1 MVLSTYLPRKA
12 MVSHKKAGFTLIE
25 LLVVIAII
33 AILIGLLLPAVQKV
47 REAASRMKCQNNI
60 KQFGLAYMGY
70 HDTFKSFPRSYIL
83 NSAHTVG
90 DWGWAPRLMP
100 FLESANLQSIINPGN
115 YLGEIPGVNSNTQSV
130 PPVFLC
136 PSDPND
142 SKINKVYGKSY
153 GKTNYLP
160 SYLISPPSGGIVSF
174 NDVKIGDITDGT
186 SNTFL
191 MGERDMQKGQA
202 GVWIGRLT
210 GVTDAVVYG
219 RADLPPNTPYA
230 SPGNATAG
238 ANDPNCTRHAWTS
251 AHTGGLSF
259 AFCDGSVRF
268 ISDKIESHVGY
279 TNSCSGNVN
288 TANFLYQNLFRI
300 NDGNVVQLP

>member
-1 MVLSTYLPRKA
+1 MRIKS
-12 MVSHKKAGFTLIE
+12 KKAFTLIE

-47 REAASRMKCQNNI
+47 RESAARMKCQNNI

-70 HDTFKSFPRSYIL
+70 HDTFKGFPRSYIL
-83 NSAHTVG
+83 NTAHTVG

-100 FLESANLQSIINPGN
+100 FLESANLQAIINPGD
-115 YLGEIPGVNSNTQSV
+115 YLGEIPPVNTNTQSV
-130 PPVFLC
+130 PAVFLC
-136 PSDPND
+136 PSDPVD
-142 SKINKVYGKSY
+142 SKINTTYGKSY

-160 SYLISPPSGGIVSF
+160 SYLVSPPSGGVITLV
-174 NDVKIGDITDGT
+174 DVRVGDITDGT

-191 MGERDMQKGQA
+191 MGEREMRKGQA
-202 GVWIGRLT
+202 GVWIGRVT
-210 GVTDAVVYG
+210 GFTDALVYG
-219 RADLPPNTPYA
+219 RGDLPPNTA
-230 SPGNATAG
+230 FSGG
-238 ANDPNCTRHAWTS
+238 ADPNCTRHAWTS
-251 AHTGGLSF
+251 AHSGGLSF

>member
-1 MVLSTYLPRKA
+1 MRIKS
-12 MVSHKKAGFTLIE
+12 KKAFTLIE

-33 AILIGLLLPAVQKV
+33 AILVGLLLPAVQKV

-70 HDTFKSFPRSYIL
+70 HDTFKGFPRSYIL
-83 NSAHTVG
+83 NTAHTVG

-100 FLESANLQSIINPGN
+100 FLESANLQAIINPGD
-115 YLGEIPGVNSNTQSV
+115 YLGEIPGVNANTQSV
-130 PPVFLC
+130 PAVFLC
-136 PSDPND
+136 PSDPVD
-142 SKINKVYGKSY
+142 SKINTTYGKSY

-160 SYLISPPSGGIVSF
+160 SYLVSPPSGGVITLV
-174 NDVKIGDITDGT
+174 DVRVGDITDGT

-191 MGERDMQKGQA
+191 MGEREMRKGQA
-202 GVWIGRLT
+202 GVWIGRVT
-210 GVTDAVVYG
+210 GFTDALVYG
-219 RADLPPNTPYA
+219 RGDLPPNTA
-230 SPGNATAG
+230 FSGG
-238 ANDPNCTRHAWTS
+238 ADPNCTRHAWTS
-251 AHTGGLSF
+251 AHSGGLSF